1 MVKKIKKEMT
11 YTGHYIDRLILKDS
25 LWKIA
30 HRTAVIDWNHID
42 EVRQY
47 NTGSF
52 AELKKGLIFP
62 KTFFIS
68 N

>member
-25 LWKIA
+25 LWKIV

-47 NTGSF
+47 NTIQ
-52 AELKKGLIFP
+52 AVLL
-62 KTFFIS
+62 

>member
-11 YTGHYIDRLILKDS
+11 YTGHYI
-25 LWKIA
+25 A
-30 HRTAVIDWNHID
+30 HRTAVMDWNHIG

-52 AELKKGLIFP
+52 AEQKKGLIFP

>member
-30 HRTAVIDWNHID
+30 HRTAVMDWNHID

-47 NTGSF
+47 NNRQFCLTKEGSY
-52 AELKKGLIFP
+52 
-62 KTFFIS
+62 FFKDFSIS